1 MALDKLFGGEMSL
14 SFEVFPPKEDR
25 PLEPLLATL
34 ESLYAFKPDFISCT
48 YGAGGTNKGRSLEIC
63 EQISRAGR
71 SEPLAHFTCV
81 GNTREGIAR
90 ELEGYRAAGVKSVLA
105 LRGDLPAGWEGTRG
119 DFEHSSELMEYIRE
133 LDGGLTIGAACYPEK
148 HIAAPSLEADIDALM
163 LKQSA
168 GASFAVSQL
177 CYDPEAY
184 ARFIERARKNGFSLP
199 VAIGVMPVLS
209 RDGLLRMTLTNG
221 CSIPAVLSEIIG
233 RYGDKPDEFKKAG
246 REYTA
251 ALIDRFLKE
260 DIAGIHLYTLN
271 NRNDAAEVLEL
282 SSFKKRAR
290 RSL

>member
-1 MALDKLFGGEMSL
+1 MALDTLLKGGMSL

-34 ESLYAFKPDFISCT
+34 ESLYAFEPDFISCT

-63 EQISRAGR
+63 EAISRAGR
-71 SEPLAHFTCV
+71 SYALAHFTCV

-148 HIAAPSLEADIDALM
+148 HIAAPSFEADIDALL
-163 LKQSA
+163 LKQRA
-168 GASFAVSQL
+168 GAGFAISQL
-177 CYDPEAY
+177 CYDPEGY
-184 ARFIERARKNGFSLP
+184 ARFIEKARKKGFNLP
-199 VAIGVMPVLS
+199 VAIGIMPVLS
-209 RDGLLRMTLTNG
+209 RDGLLRMTLSNG
-221 CSIPAVLSEIIG
+221 CSIPAALSEIIG
-233 RYGDKPDEFKKAG
+233 KYSDRPEEFKRAG
-246 REYTA
+246 KEYTA

-271 NRNDAAEVLEL
+271 NRTDAAEVLAL
-282 SSFKKRAR
+282 SSFERRAR
-290 RSL
+290 A